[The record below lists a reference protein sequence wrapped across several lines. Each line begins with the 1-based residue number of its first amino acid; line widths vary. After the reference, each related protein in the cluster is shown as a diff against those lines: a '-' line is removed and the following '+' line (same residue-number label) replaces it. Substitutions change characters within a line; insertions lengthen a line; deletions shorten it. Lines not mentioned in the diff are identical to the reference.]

1 MYMYIVTSK
10 QKSNEESM
18 LCSYFKKIQRKSHV
32 RNIKHQ
38 AADINQ
44 MDLDSALVS
53 HKDKCVKEIVDHLI
67 LIFIDAFD
75 SIILMFDY
83 IP

>member
-1 MYMYIVTSK
+1 
-10 QKSNEESM
+10 
-18 LCSYFKKIQRKSHV
+18 
-32 RNIKHQ
+32 
-38 AADINQ
+38 